1 MSAVTTR
8 DAPSSAKK
16 QNKDVHSVY
25 WVASVNSLQC
35 RTNKSTKLWGPK
47 KPHKQEWLFPAKP
60 VWKWSAKT
68 IRDTHTH
75 SREVSEEMKEKAT
88 ERWRRELWRK
98 RSTARLDLLC
108 SQRRPL
114 VLMLGAVPPL
124 FQVKTGV
131 LDLDEASDQKANAT
145 LHREVTEM
153 ADTGV
158 KVVIQSTWQVNELKQ
173 AIAELTLKQEGSLST
188 GSSQAP
194 SDCTPKRLSTKHKP
208 VPARPPCHRQA
219 AY

>member
-1 MSAVTTR
+1 MVI
-8 DAPSSAKK
+8 SSQTSLKMIG
-16 QNKDVHSVY
+16 KD
-25 WVASVNSLQC
+25 
-35 RTNKSTKLWGPK
+35 
-47 KPHKQEWLFPAKP
+47 HK
-60 VWKWSAKT
+60 
-68 IRDTHTH
+68 RHTHTH

-98 RSTARLDLLC
+98 RSAARLYLLC

-131 LDLDEASDQKANAT
+131 LDLDEASDQKANGT